1 MELND
6 LRIFV
11 ATVDAGSFTAAADQL
26 MLSKQFVS
34 RRTMSE
40 VEMTP
45 TRRPSS
51 SSTGRPVRTPRSKMR
66 RISASEVLT

>member
-34 RRTMSE
+34 RRTM
-40 VEMTP
+40 
-45 TRRPSS
+45 
-51 SSTGRPVRTPRSKMR
+51 
-66 RISASEVLT
+66 AL